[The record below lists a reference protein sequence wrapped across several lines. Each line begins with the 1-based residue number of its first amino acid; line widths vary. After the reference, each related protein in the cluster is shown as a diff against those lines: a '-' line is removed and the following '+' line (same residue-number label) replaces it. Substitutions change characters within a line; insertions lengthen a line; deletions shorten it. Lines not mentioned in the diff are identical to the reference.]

1 MQSRDSAAPLPR
13 DQREMM
19 ERPFF
24 SLARGKRT
32 APIDY
37 RSPAGDV
44 RVLVE
49 GDPALGMA
57 TIRDADVLIHL
68 ISLIAACA
76 RAGEAPPAA
85 FLLRP
90 RALLRAI
97 GRGTTGESYRLLE
110 GALDRLRTTRVT
122 TTIRAGSEGKRR
134 FRWLDDW
141 VRTADGLAL
150 TPCAWLVEGAAMPGG
165 VLAIDPAYF
174 ALAGGR
180 ERFLY
185 RCARKHAGGAGAAG
199 FAISLP
205 TLYAKSGALGGYD
218 RFARW
223 IRTAA
228 RADPLPGY
236 TLAIEPRDGRAPML
250 RMRQR
255 DTAAAPA
262 RVPTPAP
269 PPTPE
274 RTRELMDAAALIRR
288 SIGGLAARGTAG
300 SSGAIGERALTL
312 LRAECPG
319 WDYQSLHADFSA
331 WVAADPARTPR
342 DRDAAFIGYVRRWHA
357 GHRHELRG

>member
-1 MQSRDSAAPLPR
+1 MQSFRLDAPPLR

-24 SLARGKRT
+24 SLARGKRVV
-32 APIDY
+32 PIDY

-49 GDPALGMA
+49 GDPAAGMA

-68 ISLIAACA
+68 ISLIAACV
-76 RAGEAPPAA
+76 RAGEAPPAT
-85 FLLRP
+85 FVLRP
-90 RALLRAI
+90 RALLRAT

-110 GALDRLRTTRVT
+110 GALERLAVTRVT
-122 TTIRAGSEGKRR
+122 TTIRAGAEGERR
-134 FRWLDDW
+134 FGWLDGW
-141 VRTADGLAL
+141 QRTAEGLAL
-150 TPCAWLVEGAAMPGG
+150 TPCAWLVEGAAMAGG
-165 VLAIDPAYF
+165 VLAIDPGYF
-174 ALAGGR
+174 ALTGGR

-185 RCARKHAGGAGAAG
+185 RCARKHAGGAGVGG

-223 IRTAA
+223 IAA
-228 RADPLPGY
+228 AVPADRLPGY

-250 RMRQR
+250 RMRRRARPSAPQ
-255 DTAAAPA
+255 TAAACPSA
-262 RVPTPAP
+262 PAP
-269 PPTPE
+269 APLPVVSPE

-288 SIGGLAARGTAG
+288 SIGGLAARGLAAAPG
-300 SSGAIGERALTL
+300 SSGSIGERALNL

-319 WDYQSLHADFSA
+319 
-331 WVAADPARTPR
+331 
-342 DRDAAFIGYVRRWHA
+342 
-357 GHRHELRG
+357 